1 MDQFFYYFTKDGQN
15 WYRSMVWTQHFN
27 LSETTL
33 SQKEAVN
40 SSDKFFKM
48 FSDEIF
54 TSFSEIQ

>member
-1 MDQFFYYFTKDGQN
+1 MDQFFYYFTKDGQY

-27 LSETTL
+27 LSETIL

-54 TSFSEIQ
+54 TSFSELS